1 MDKFKI
7 QVGAVTEEN
16 RRLRQAS
23 VNIQARAEQEEEFI
37 SNTLLKKIQ
46 ELKKEKVMFIKWPAL
61 DDLFTLYIYLQET
74 LAIHYEK
81 EEEFLTNQLSK
92 KLGHLRQEK
101 VELEVRWIHNNF
113 ESSSIF

>member
-46 ELKKEKVMFIKWPAL
+46 ELKKEKVMFIKCPAL
-61 DDLFTLYIYLQET
+61 DDLFTLYIFLQET
-74 LAIHYEK
+74 LAIDIHYEK
-81 EEEFLTNQLSK
+81 EEEFLTNQLRK

-101 VELEVRWIHNNF
+101 VELEVR
-113 ESSSIF
+113 

>member
-1 MDKFKI
+1 MTD
-7 QVGAVTEEN
+7 EN
-16 RRLRQAS
+16 RQLRQAS

-46 ELKKEKVMFIKWPAL
+46 ELKKEKVFHLNKLIL
-61 DDLFTLYIYLQET
+61 NFTRLCLKET

-92 KLGHLRQEK
+92 KLNHLRQEK
-101 VELEVRWIHNNF
+101 VELEVGIRQTFVYAFCNIWL
-113 ESSSIF
+113 

>member
-16 RRLRQAS
+16 RRLSQAS

-46 ELKKEKVMFIKWPAL
+46 ELKKEKVMFIKC
-61 DDLFTLYIYLQET
+61 F
-74 LAIHYEK
+74 
-81 EEEFLTNQLSK
+81 
-92 KLGHLRQEK
+92 
-101 VELEVRWIHNNF
+101 
-113 ESSSIF
+113 